1 MEFQP
6 QPTHEP
12 ELRTARLTLTP
23 MTPGELEEMIA
34 KTRREVPELSRAYE
48 EMLSNC
54 RRFPKDFL
62 WNTAWKMAL
71 SEDGAEVGNAGFK
84 GLSDSGVVEIGY
96 GIEEEFQGKG
106 FATEGAAALCAWA
119 LDQPGISAVE
129 AETEPENRASRRV
142 LEKIGFQ
149 PTGENGAEGPRFR
162 LTRSK
167 TPDLLKLSDENL
179 RRARK
184 VVQEAG
190 ILPAWERLG
199 ATVNPVGSC
208 AMGLIMTHRD
218 VDFHVYLPE
227 LNAAQSFQAMAE
239 ICARPGVTRM
249 EFRNLANTPE
259 ECFEFH
265 IWVAEKLPD
274 GSEEEWQID
283 LIQILPGS
291 RFDGFF
297 ERVAQRIRDVLTPE
311 TRLAILRLKYETPP
325 GEHIMGIEYY
335 QAVLEGGV
343 RSWDEFRAWR
353 AARGE
358 AGIIEWMP

>member
-1 MEFQP
+1 M
-6 QPTHEP
+6 
-12 ELRTARLTLTP
+12 
-23 MTPGELEEMIA
+23 
-34 KTRREVPELSRAYE
+34 
-48 EMLSNC
+48 
-54 RRFPKDFL
+54 
-62 WNTAWKMAL
+62 
-71 SEDGAEVGNAGFK
+71 
-84 GLSDSGVVEIGY
+84 
-96 GIEEEFQGKG
+96 
-106 FATEGAAALCAWA
+106 
-119 LDQPGISAVE
+119 
-129 AETEPENRASRRV
+129 
-142 LEKIGFQ
+142 
-149 PTGENGAEGPRFR
+149 
-162 LTRSK
+162 

-184 VVQEAG
+184 VVQDAG
-190 ILPAWERLG
+190 IVDAWERLG
-199 ATVNPVGSC
+199 AKVNPVGSC

-227 LNAAQSFQAMAE
+227 LNAAQSFQAMTG

-265 IWVAEKLPD
+265 VWFAEKLPD

-291 RFDGFF
+291 RFDGWF
-297 ERVAQRIRDVLTPE
+297 ERVAQRIREVLTPE

-325 GEHIMGIEYY
+325 GEHIMGVEYY

-343 RSWDEFRAWR
+343 RSWDEFQAWR
-353 AARGE
+353 AGRGE